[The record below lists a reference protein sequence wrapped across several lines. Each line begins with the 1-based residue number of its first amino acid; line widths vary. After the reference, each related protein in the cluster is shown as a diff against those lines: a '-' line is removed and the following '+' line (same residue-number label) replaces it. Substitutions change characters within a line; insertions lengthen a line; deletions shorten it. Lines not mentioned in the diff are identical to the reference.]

1 MEDTT
6 RMAHTH
12 TIDCREALAKLYD
25 YIDGELDSADRDA
38 FQAHLEAC
46 RPCLSYYEFE
56 RFFTEFVK
64 RNAPQ
69 PCVREE
75 FKSRLLARLSDER
88 QTLESVAPPRP
99 AVAGSRFALLMP
111 RFALAAV
118 IVLAIGLGSYWLGH
132 HSGDGVD
139 WALLT
144 SYHQETA
151 QVEEDGLD
159 TTDFAAARAFLVSR
173 LAPSAESVLPRCMPA
188 GLVSEAACVLPWGED
203 KVAQFEWRTGS
214 EKVSMFIVPVDTL
227 SLGMEP
233 EHRPRIVVQDHDYHM
248 MSRDGVRALCW
259 KVGPKG
265 DGATGAKTH
274 MCVIMGSADFRNI
287 LAWAESMRRS
297 DSLSLSNPGAAP
309 GAGIGN

>member
-1 MEDTT
+1 
-6 RMAHTH
+6 MAHTH

-56 RFFTEFVK
+56 RFFTEFL
-64 RNAPQ
+64 RRHTPQ

-99 AVAGSRFALLMP
+99 AVARRGGRFTLLMP

-132 HSGDGVD
+132 RSGDGVD

-151 QVEEDGLD
+151 EVEEDGLD
-159 TTDFAAARAFLVSR
+159 TPDFAAARAFVVSR
-173 LAPSAESVLPRCMPA
+173 LGPSAEPVLPRRLPA
-188 GLVSEAACVLPWGED
+188 GLACEAACVLPWGD
-203 KVAQFEWRTGS
+203 SRVAQFEWRAGS
-214 EKVSMFIVPVDTL
+214 EKISMFLVPL
-227 SLGMEP
+227 GASSLTGEP

-248 MSRDGVRALCW
+248 MSRDGINALCW
-259 KVGPKG
+259 KAGPKG
-265 DGATGAKTH
+265 LPRRAGAKTH
-274 MCVIMGSADFRNI
+274 ICIMMGSAGFSNI
-287 LAWAESMRRS
+287 LAWAESMRHG
-297 DSLSLSNPGAAP
+297 DSLSSSNPGAAP